1 MRVLSSLRQLAAGLR
16 VLLLLT
22 AVLGVVYPVTIW
34 ALSRIGTASAEGSA
48 LRDNA
53 GCVVG
58 SALIGVDPQVTAGSP
73 DPFFHLR
80 LDGDTATGDPFTP
93 GDPADADANDLGP
106 NNPTLE
112 AFVDARREAIAIRE
126 GVDPGLVPADAV
138 TSSASSID
146 PQISP
151 AYAALQIPRVAR
163 VTGLGEDRVRV
174 LVAAH
179 TDGRQW
185 GFLGEDRVNV
195 PALNV
200 ALGLTAPSC
209 TSR

>member
-1 MRVLSSLRQLAAGLR
+1 MRVLSSLRQLGAGLR

-22 AVLGVVYPVTIW
+22 AVLGVVYPLAIW
-34 ALSRIGTASAEGSA
+34 SLSRIGGDSAEGSA
-48 LRDNA
+48 LRDRT

-58 SALIGVDPQVTAGSP
+58 SALIGVDPQVAAGSP

-80 LDGDTATGDPFTP
+80 LDGDTVTNDPFTP
-93 GDPADADANDLGP
+93 GDPAAADANDLGP
-106 NNPTLE
+106 NNETLF
-112 AFVDARREAIAIRE
+112 AFVDARRAAVAVRE
-126 GVDPGLVPADAV
+126 GVDPALVPADAV

-151 AYAALQIPRVAR
+151 AYAALQVPRVAR
-163 VTGLGEDRVRV
+163 VTGLGEDRVWA

-185 GFLGEDRVNV
+185 GFLGEERVNV
-195 PALNV
+195 PSLNI

-209 TSR
+209 TTR